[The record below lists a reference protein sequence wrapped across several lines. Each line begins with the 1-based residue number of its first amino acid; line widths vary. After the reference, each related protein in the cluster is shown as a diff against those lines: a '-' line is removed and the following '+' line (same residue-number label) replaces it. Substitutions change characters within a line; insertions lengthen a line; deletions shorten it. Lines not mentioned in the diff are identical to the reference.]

1 MKFNKDFCEKF
12 DIKYPI
18 FQAGMGKTM
27 GTPTTPELVYE
38 VSNAGGV
45 GFLGASGLTLEE
57 IEKSVK
63 EIKKNTDKPF
73 GVGTLLPFDIAA
85 QSESRDEVRDIIKQK
100 YPEHFSYVKALC
112 EEYQIEFQELPA
124 KETVSRRVAEEQID
138 LILDLEVPFISMGL
152 GDVTY
157 LVTRTK
163 NTNTKTLGLVGN
175 VKTAKI
181 LSLIHI

>member
-63 EIKKNTDKPF
+63 EIKKNNEKA
-73 GVGTLLPFDIAA
+73 I
-85 QSESRDEVRDIIKQK
+85 SYMCEV
-100 YPEHFSYVKALC
+100 V
-112 EEYQIEFQELPA
+112 
-124 KETVSRRVAEEQID
+124 
-138 LILDLEVPFISMGL
+138 
-152 GDVTY
+152 
-157 LVTRTK
+157 
-163 NTNTKTLGLVGN
+163 TLGGRVCCIS
-175 VKTAKI
+175 AI
-181 LSLIHI
+181 LLFML

>member
-1 MKFNKDFCEKF
+1 MQFNKEFCKKF

-57 IEKSVK
+57 IEKSVM

-73 GVGTLLPFDIAA
+73 GVAQQSIGDMFCQESQHKSQISILHGIGSAA
-85 QSESRDEVRDIIKQK
+85 R
-100 YPEHFSYVKALC
+100 
-112 EEYQIEFQELPA
+112 
-124 KETVSRRVAEEQID
+124 
-138 LILDLEVPFISMGL
+138 
-152 GDVTY
+152 
-157 LVTRTK
+157 
-163 NTNTKTLGLVGN
+163 
-175 VKTAKI
+175 
-181 LSLIHI
+181 